1 MQFRINLAL
10 ITIAS
15 LCGANAWSS
24 PELNKGKE
32 LYAQY
37 CAECHGQGGEG
48 VEDEFSKPLVGDWPL
63 QKLTDYIGKTMPD
76 YDPDEVKGQDAELV
90 SRFIYQSFYQKPEL
104 FRKESKIQLARL
116 TNRQYRQSVTDL
128 FAQFEGQPVLS
139 KPVQGLKGKYYDA
152 EGMNKRKKM
161 HAEQID
167 PFINFNYGEKAALDG
182 MNPKKFSIY
191 WEGSVLPRESGWY
204 EFFVKSP
211 NGFELSVNRSIG
223 PPTIDEKVTAGVL
236 REENTKLYLLGGRP
250 YPIQLNYFKFDDP
263 NASIELSWKTPVG
276 EKEIIPSEYLFTQ
289 VVPPSFVS
297 QQKLPPDDASHGYER
312 GIQVDS
318 TWDESITYAALE
330 AAKFAGIRMLRLART
345 NEKDEK
351 KREKIIT
358 FAKEFVRYA
367 FRERLSAD
375 EVDHYIN
382 SKFGEDVPLHI
393 SIEKIVLLTLKSPR
407 FLYPEWQ
414 SLAKKNKDPFVVASR
429 MALYFW
435 DSIPDKRIHSLID
448 RDQLLKEWQVEGQAK
463 VMLKDARTKAKFN
476 DFMMH
481 WLDMKNKEL
490 PTISLKKYPEFNAA
504 LALDLRR
511 SLLSWIEKSIWEK
524 TISWQEFL
532 RMDQIQVNE
541 RIAKFY
547 EAPYPAENNSS
558 GFVELNASVTGHK
571 GLFTHPYI
579 LASHSYAEETSP
591 IHRGV
596 FTARKILGRTLR
608 PPTEAV
614 SFRNADFNPN
624 WTMRQKVTEL
634 TKAANCM
641 SCHDQINS
649 SGFVLENFDA
659 TGKIRTQI
667 QGKPIDLKVE
677 YLDSKGEKREF
688 QDANDLLQH
697 ALTSPQPAKSFIN
710 ELFMHLAKQAAPS
723 YDKIEINQLAK
734 MLNEGELSIQEL
746 YLKLCFQA
754 ASDGFAYA
762 K

>member
-1 MQFRINLAL
+1 
-10 ITIAS
+10 
-15 LCGANAWSS
+15 
-24 PELNKGKE
+24 
-32 LYAQY
+32 
-37 CAECHGQGGEG
+37 
-48 VEDEFSKPLVGDWPL
+48 
-63 QKLTDYIGKTMPD
+63 MPD

-139 KPVQGLKGKYYDA
+139 KPVQGLKGKYYNA

-167 PFINFNYGEKAALDG
+167 PFINFKYGDKAALDG

-263 NASIELSWKTPVG
+263 NASIELSWKTPIGV
-276 EKEIIPSEYLFTQ
+276 KEIIPSEYLFTQ

-367 FRERLSAD
+367 FREKLSAN

-382 SKFGEDVPLHI
+382 SKFAEDVPLHI

>member
-1 MQFRINLAL
+1 
-10 ITIAS
+10 
-15 LCGANAWSS
+15 
-24 PELNKGKE
+24 
-32 LYAQY
+32 
-37 CAECHGQGGEG
+37 
-48 VEDEFSKPLVGDWPL
+48 
-63 QKLTDYIGKTMPD
+63 MPD

-182 MNPKKFSIY
+182 MNPKKFSVY

-276 EKEIIPSEYLFTQ
+276 VKEIIPSEYLFTQ

-579 LASHSYAEETSP
+579 LASHSYAEESSP

>member
-1 MQFRINLAL
+1 M
-10 ITIAS
+10 IAS

-37 CAECHGQGGEG
+37 CAEGHGQSGEG

-76 YDPDEVKGQDAELV
+76 YDPDEVKGKDAELV
-90 SRFIYQSFYQKPEL
+90 SRFIYKSFYQRPEL
-104 FRKESKIQLARL
+104 FRKESRIQLARL
-116 TNRQYRQSVTDL
+116 TNRQFRQSVTDL

-139 KPVQGLKGKYYDA
+139 KPVQGLKGKYYNA

-182 MNPKKFSIY
+182 MNPKKFSVY

-276 EKEIIPSEYLFTQ
+276 VKEIIPSEYLFTQ

-297 QQKLPPDDASHGYER
+297 QQTLPPDDASHGYER

-367 FRERLSAD
+367 FREKLSAD

-393 SIEKIVLLTLKSPR
+393 SIEKIVLLALKSPR

-511 SLLSWIEKSIWEK
+511 SLLSWIEKSVWEK

-579 LASHSYAEETSP
+579 LASHSYAEESSP

-723 YDKIEINQLAK
+723 YGKIEINQLAK

-746 YLKLCFQA
+746 YLKLCFQG

>member
-1 MQFRINLAL
+1 LD
-10 ITIAS
+10 
-15 LCGANAWSS
+15 
-24 PELNKGKE
+24 KGKK
-32 LYAQY
+32 LYAQH
-37 CAECHGQGGEG
+37 CAECHGTSGEG
-48 VEDEFSKPLVGDWPL
+48 VEDEFSKPLTGDWPIE
-63 QKLTDYIGKTMPD
+63 KLNRYVDETMPD

-182 MNPKKFSIY
+182 MNPKKFSVY

-204 EFFVKSP
+204 EFFVRSP
-211 NGFELSVNRSIG
+211 NGFELNINHSVG

-490 PTISLKKYPEFNAA
+490 PTLSLKKYPEFNAA

>member
-1 MQFRINLAL
+1 
-10 ITIAS
+10 
-15 LCGANAWSS
+15 
-24 PELNKGKE
+24 
-32 LYAQY
+32 
-37 CAECHGQGGEG
+37 
-48 VEDEFSKPLVGDWPL
+48 
-63 QKLTDYIGKTMPD
+63 
-76 YDPDEVKGQDAELV
+76 
-90 SRFIYQSFYQKPEL
+90 
-104 FRKESKIQLARL
+104 
-116 TNRQYRQSVTDL
+116 
-128 FAQFEGQPVLS
+128 
-139 KPVQGLKGKYYDA
+139 
-152 EGMNKRKKM
+152 
-161 HAEQID
+161 
-167 PFINFNYGEKAALDG
+167 
-182 MNPKKFSIY
+182 
-191 WEGSVLPRESGWY
+191 
-204 EFFVKSP
+204 
-211 NGFELSVNRSIG
+211 
-223 PPTIDEKVTAGVL
+223 
-236 REENTKLYLLGGRP
+236 
-250 YPIQLNYFKFDDP
+250 
-263 NASIELSWKTPVG
+263 
-276 EKEIIPSEYLFTQ
+276 
-289 VVPPSFVS
+289 
-297 QQKLPPDDASHGYER
+297 
-312 GIQVDS
+312 
-318 TWDESITYAALE
+318 
-330 AAKFAGIRMLRLART
+330 MLRLART

-367 FRERLSAD
+367 FREKLSKA
-375 EVDHYIN
+375 EIDHYIN

>member
-1 MQFRINLAL
+1 
-10 ITIAS
+10 
-15 LCGANAWSS
+15 
-24 PELNKGKE
+24 
-32 LYAQY
+32 
-37 CAECHGQGGEG
+37 
-48 VEDEFSKPLVGDWPL
+48 
-63 QKLTDYIGKTMPD
+63 
-76 YDPDEVKGQDAELV
+76 
-90 SRFIYQSFYQKPEL
+90 
-104 FRKESKIQLARL
+104 
-116 TNRQYRQSVTDL
+116 VTDL

-182 MNPKKFSIY
+182 MNPKKFSVY

-276 EKEIIPSEYLFTQ
+276 VKEIIPSEYLFTQ

>member
-1 MQFRINLAL
+1 MRFRNYIAL
-10 ITIAS
+10 ILLVS
-15 LCGANAWSS
+15 LQGTGAWSS
-24 PELNKGKE
+24 PELDKGKK
-32 LYAQY
+32 LYAQH
-37 CAECHGQGGEG
+37 CAECHGTSGEG
-48 VEDEFSKPLVGDWPL
+48 VEDEFSKPLTGDWPIE
-63 QKLTDYIGKTMPD
+63 KLSRYVDETMPD

-90 SRFIYQSFYQKPEL
+90 SRFIYQSFYQKPER
-104 FRKESKIQLARL
+104 FRKESRIQLARL
-116 TNRQYRQSVTDL
+116 TNRQFRQSVTDL

-182 MNPKKFSIY
+182 MNPKKFSVY

-276 EKEIIPSEYLFTQ
+276 VKEIIPSEYLFTQ

-490 PTISLKKYPEFNAA
+490 PTISLKKYPEFNAV

-532 RMDQIQVNE
+532 RMDQIQVNK

-579 LASHSYAEETSP
+579 LASHSYAEESSP

>member
-76 YDPDEVKGQDAELV
+76 YDPDEVKGKDAELV
-90 SRFIYQSFYQKPEL
+90 SRFIYQSFYQKPER
-104 FRKESKIQLARL
+104 FRKESRIQLARL
-116 TNRQYRQSVTDL
+116 TNRQFRQSVTDL

-167 PFINFNYGEKAALDG
+167 PFINFKYGDKAALDG

-263 NASIELSWKTPVG
+263 NASIELSWKTPIGV
-276 EKEIIPSEYLFTQ
+276 KEIIPSEYLFTQ

-367 FRERLSAD
+367 FREKLSAN

-382 SKFGEDVPLHI
+382 SKFAEDVPLHI

-558 GFVELNASVTGHK
+558 GFVELNASVTGHR

-579 LASHSYAEETSP
+579 LASHSYAEESSP

-697 ALTSPQPAKSFIN
+697 ALTSPQPAKSFAN
-710 ELFMHLAKQAAPS
+710 ELFMHLAKQAAPN
-723 YDKIEINQLAK
+723 YDKLEINQLAK

-746 YLKLCFQA
+746 YLKLCFQG

>member
-1 MQFRINLAL
+1 MRFRNYFAL
-10 ITIAS
+10 VLLVSFKGT
-15 LCGANAWSS
+15 GAWSS
-24 PELNKGKE
+24 PELDKGKK
-32 LYAQY
+32 LYAQH
-37 CAECHGQGGEG
+37 CAECHGTSGEG

-76 YDPDEVKGQDAELV
+76 YDPDEVKGKDAELV

-104 FRKESKIQLARL
+104 FRKESRIQLARL
-116 TNRQYRQSVTDL
+116 TNRQFRQSVTDL

-182 MNPKKFSIY
+182 MNPKKFSVY

-250 YPIQLNYFKFDDP
+250 YPIRLNYFKFDDP

-276 EKEIIPSEYLFTQ
+276 VKEIIPSEYLFTQ

-297 QQKLPPDDASHGYER
+297 QQTLPPDDASHGYER

-524 TISWQEFL
+524 TVSWQEFL

-558 GFVELNASVTGHK
+558 GFVELNASVTGHR

-579 LASHSYAEETSP
+579 LASHSYAEESSP

-723 YDKIEINQLAK
+723 YGKIEINQLAK

-746 YLKLCFQA
+746 YLKLCFQG

>member
-1 MQFRINLAL
+1 
-10 ITIAS
+10 
-15 LCGANAWSS
+15 
-24 PELNKGKE
+24 
-32 LYAQY
+32 
-37 CAECHGQGGEG
+37 
-48 VEDEFSKPLVGDWPL
+48 
-63 QKLTDYIGKTMPD
+63 
-76 YDPDEVKGQDAELV
+76 
-90 SRFIYQSFYQKPEL
+90 
-104 FRKESKIQLARL
+104 
-116 TNRQYRQSVTDL
+116 
-128 FAQFEGQPVLS
+128 
-139 KPVQGLKGKYYDA
+139 
-152 EGMNKRKKM
+152 
-161 HAEQID
+161 
-167 PFINFNYGEKAALDG
+167 
-182 MNPKKFSIY
+182 MNPKKFSVY

-204 EFFVKSP
+204 EFFVRSP
-211 NGFELSVNRSIG
+211 NGFELNINHSVG

-276 EKEIIPSEYLFTQ
+276 VKEIIPSEYLFTQ

-490 PTISLKKYPEFNAA
+490 PTISLKKYPEFNAV

-579 LASHSYAEETSP
+579 LASHSYAEESSP

>member
-10 ITIAS
+10 VMIAS
-15 LCGANAWSS
+15 LCGANIWSS

-76 YDPDEVKGQDAELV
+76 YDPDEVKGKDAELV
-90 SRFIYQSFYQKPEL
+90 SRFIYQSFYQRPEL
-104 FRKESKIQLARL
+104 FRKESRIQLARL
-116 TNRQYRQSVTDL
+116 TNRQFRQSVTDL

-139 KPVQGLKGKYYDA
+139 KPVQGLKGKYYNA

-161 HAEQID
+161 HADQID

-182 MNPKKFSIY
+182 MNPKKFSVY

-236 REENTKLYLLGGRP
+236 REKNTKLYLLGGRP

-276 EKEIIPSEYLFTQ
+276 VKEIIPSEYLFTQ

-414 SLAKKNKDPFVVASR
+414 SLAKKKKDPFVVASR

-481 WLDMKNKEL
+481 WLEMKNKEL

-532 RMDQIQVNE
+532 SMDQIQVNE

-558 GFVELNASVTGHK
+558 GFVELNASVTGHR

-579 LASHSYAEETSP
+579 LASHSYAEESSP

-596 FTARKILGRTLR
+596 FTARKILGRALR

-723 YDKIEINQLAK
+723 YDKIEINQLTK

-746 YLKLCFQA
+746 YLKLCFQG

>member
-1 MQFRINLAL
+1 
-10 ITIAS
+10 
-15 LCGANAWSS
+15 
-24 PELNKGKE
+24 
-32 LYAQY
+32 
-37 CAECHGQGGEG
+37 
-48 VEDEFSKPLVGDWPL
+48 V
-63 QKLTDYIGKTMPD
+63 
-76 YDPDEVKGQDAELV
+76 
-90 SRFIYQSFYQKPEL
+90 
-104 FRKESKIQLARL
+104 
-116 TNRQYRQSVTDL
+116 
-128 FAQFEGQPVLS
+128 
-139 KPVQGLKGKYYDA
+139 
-152 EGMNKRKKM
+152 
-161 HAEQID
+161 
-167 PFINFNYGEKAALDG
+167 
-182 MNPKKFSIY
+182 
-191 WEGSVLPRESGWY
+191 
-204 EFFVKSP
+204 
-211 NGFELSVNRSIG
+211 G

-276 EKEIIPSEYLFTQ
+276 VKEIIPSEYLFTQ

-367 FRERLSAD
+367 FREKLSAN

-382 SKFGEDVPLHI
+382 SKFAEDVPLHI

-579 LASHSYAEETSP
+579 LASHSYAEESSP

-697 ALTSPQPAKSFIN
+697 ALTSPQPAKSFTN
-710 ELFMHLAKQAAPS
+710 ELFMHLAKQAAPN
-723 YDKIEINQLAK
+723 YDKLEINQLAK

-746 YLKLCFQA
+746 YLKLCFQG

>member
-1 MQFRINLAL
+1 
-10 ITIAS
+10 
-15 LCGANAWSS
+15 
-24 PELNKGKE
+24 
-32 LYAQY
+32 
-37 CAECHGQGGEG
+37 
-48 VEDEFSKPLVGDWPL
+48 
-63 QKLTDYIGKTMPD
+63 
-76 YDPDEVKGQDAELV
+76 
-90 SRFIYQSFYQKPEL
+90 
-104 FRKESKIQLARL
+104 
-116 TNRQYRQSVTDL
+116 VTDL

-182 MNPKKFSIY
+182 MNPKKFSVY

-276 EKEIIPSEYLFTQ
+276 VKEIIPSEYLFTQ

-490 PTISLKKYPEFNAA
+490 PTISLKKYPEFNAV

>member
-1 MQFRINLAL
+1 
-10 ITIAS
+10 
-15 LCGANAWSS
+15 
-24 PELNKGKE
+24 
-32 LYAQY
+32 
-37 CAECHGQGGEG
+37 
-48 VEDEFSKPLVGDWPL
+48 VEDEFSKPLTGDWPIE
-63 QKLTDYIGKTMPD
+63 KLNRYVDETMPD

-182 MNPKKFSIY
+182 MNPKKFSVY

-276 EKEIIPSEYLFTQ
+276 VKEIIPSEYLFTQ

-490 PTISLKKYPEFNAA
+490 PTISLKKYPEFNAV

-579 LASHSYAEETSP
+579 LASHSYAEESSP

>member
-1 MQFRINLAL
+1 MRFRNYFAL
-10 ITIAS
+10 VLFVS
-15 LCGANAWSS
+15 LQGTSAWSN
-24 PELNKGKE
+24 PELDKGKK
-32 LYAQY
+32 LYAHH
-37 CAECHGQGGEG
+37 CAECHGSSGEG
-48 VEDEFSKPLVGDWPL
+48 VEDEFSKPLTGDWPIE
-63 QKLTDYIGKTMPD
+63 KLSRYVDETMPD

-90 SRFIYQSFYQKPEL
+90 SRFIYQSFYQKPEI

-139 KPVQGLKGKYYDA
+139 KPVQGLKGKYYNA

-182 MNPKKFSIY
+182 MNPKKFSVY
-191 WEGSVLPRESGWY
+191 WEGSILPRESGWY
-204 EFFVKSP
+204 EFFVRSP
-211 NGFELSVNRSIG
+211 NGFELNINHSVG

-236 REENTKLYLLGGRP
+236 REESAKLYLLGGRP
-250 YPIQLNYFKFDDP
+250 YPIRLNYFKFDDP

-276 EKEIIPSEYLFTQ
+276 EKEIIPTEYLFTQ

-367 FRERLSAD
+367 FREKLSTA
-375 EVDHYIN
+375 EIDHYVN
-382 SKFGEDVPLHI
+382 SKFAEDVPLHI

-448 RDQLLKEWQVEGQAK
+448 RGNLSKEWQIHELAK
-463 VMLKDARTKAKFN
+463 VMLKDGRTRAKFT
-476 DFMMH
+476 DFMID

-490 PTISLKKYPEFNAA
+490 PTISRKQYPDFNSA

-511 SLLSWIEKSIWEK
+511 SLLSWIEKSIWEE
-524 TISWQEFL
+524 TISWKEFIQ
-532 RMDQIQVNE
+532 MDKVQINE

-547 EAPYPAENNSS
+547 DIAFPEDGNVT
-558 GFVELNASVTGHK
+558 GFWETNASVLDRT

-579 LASHSYAEETSP
+579 LASHSYAEESSP

-596 FTARKILGRTLR
+596 FTARKILGRSLR

-614 SFRNADFNPN
+614 SFSNADFNPN
-624 WTMRQKVTEL
+624 WTMREKVTEL

-649 SGFVLENFDA
+649 SGFVLESFDA
-659 TGKIRTQI
+659 AGKFRTHI
-667 QGKPIDLKVE
+667 QGKPIDLKVH
-677 YLDSKGEKREF
+677 YLDSKGENQVF
-688 QDANDLLQH
+688 TNANDLLQH
-697 ALTSPQPAKSFIN
+697 ALRSSQSAKSFIN
-710 ELFMHLAKQAAPS
+710 ELFKHLAKQSALS
-723 YDKIEINQLAK
+723 YNNLDTETLSN
-734 MLNEGELSIQEL
+734 MLNEGQLSIQDL
-746 YLKLCFQA
+746 YLKLCFKG
-754 ASDGFAYA
+754 ASDGFVFA